1 MRGKVQTAQDNLTQ
15 TGIIPAHA
23 GKSHYLYKFCTLV
36 QDHPRSCGEKAAGA
50 ARTTARKGSSP
61 LMRGK
66 GSRRH
71 RLRWRQGI
79 IPAHAGKRLPLE
91 QMANILRDH
100 PRSCGEKSSHW
111 LKVSVAPGSSPLMR
125 GKARPSERRTMQ
137 SRIIPAHAGKSQ
149 GSRQLILRRTGSSP
163 LMRGKVA
170 SIGGLSMPRG
180 IIPAHAGKRPSLS
193 LIADARGD
201 HPRSCGEKGGIALGL
216 VAAVGSSPLM
226 RGKEPQN
233 YAQHLKRG
241 IIPAHAGKRDGPL
254 GPVSAIR
261 DHPRSCGEKF
271 DTVIIEAVIVGSSPL
286 MRGKE
291 G

>member
-1 MRGKVQTAQDNLTQ
+1 
-15 TGIIPAHA
+15 
-23 GKSHYLYKFCTLV
+23 
-36 QDHPRSCGEKAAGA
+36 
-50 ARTTARKGSSP
+50 
-61 LMRGK
+61 
-66 GSRRH
+66 
-71 RLRWRQGI
+71 
-79 IPAHAGKRLPLE
+79 
-91 QMANILRDH
+91 
-100 PRSCGEKSSHW
+100 
-111 LKVSVAPGSSPLMR
+111 
-125 GKARPSERRTMQ
+125 
-137 SRIIPAHAGKSQ
+137 
-149 GSRQLILRRTGSSP
+149 
-163 LMRGKVA
+163 MRGKVA

-261 DHPRSCGEKF
+261 DHPRSCGEKQITRF
-271 DTVIIEAVIVGSSPL
+271 SVGTRLGSSPL

-291 G
+291 TTFPMVRRPAGIIPAHAGKSTGWALRSSRTEDHPRSCG